1 MKSAHAFVAMSIA
14 LASVLPVHVE
24 AAPDEIQVYT
34 DDINDPG
41 EFGIE
46 LHVNYAVDGY
56 RTPDYPG
63 QLASHHVLQITPEFS
78 YGISKNWEAGLY
90 LLAARGPDGN
100 LYGNGIK
107 PRLKYL
113 HQSDDGFFWGLNV
126 EIGYTSIR
134 VSENHYN
141 LEMRP
146 IVGWSNANWLFAV
159 NPIIGAALSGNV
171 SREPTFEPA
180 FKISRLIGEGTHFGL
195 EHYADVGAIHHSPAM
210 NQQNHLL
217 VAAFDMQKGPL
228 DLNFGVGRGLTSV
241 SEKWIAK
248 LIVGIPLK

>member
-1 MKSAHAFVAMSIA
+1 MKNAFVVFAAIIA
-14 LASVLPVHVE
+14 LAGALPACVV
-24 AAPDEIQVYT
+24 AAPEEIQVYT

-46 LHVNYAVDGY
+46 LHVNYALDGY

-63 QLASHHVLQITPEFS
+63 QLASHHVLQVTPEFS

-113 HQSDDGFFWGLNV
+113 RQSDDGFFWGLNV

-146 IVGWSNANWLFAV
+146 IIGWRSANWLIAV

-180 FKISRLIGEGTHFGL
+180 FKISRSIGDGTHIGL
-195 EHYADVGAIHHSPAM
+195 EHYADIGAIHHSPAL

-217 VAAFDMQKGPL
+217 VAAIDMQKGPL
-228 DLNFGVGRGLTSV
+228 DLNFGVGRGVTGA
-241 SEKWIAK
+241 SEKWVVK
-248 LIVGIPLK
+248 LIVGIPLQ